1 MKNGKNKFR
10 KLNLLLV
17 EDDDINAKI
26 IVRFLEEDYNIDWVK
41 SGYEAIDLSA
51 KKKFDGFLMDISLK
65 GELDGLMTTGRIR
78 KLPGYESTPIIA
90 VTAFAMVG
98 DKERFLNGGC
108 SHYISKPFTK
118 PELLFLL
125 KKIFI

>member
-51 KKKFDGFLMDISLK
+51 KKNFDGFLMDISLK

>member
-1 MKNGKNKFR
+1 LEKWNNFR

-26 IVRFLEEDYNIDWVK
+26 ILRFLEGEYCVDWVK
-41 SGYEAIDLSA
+41 SGPEAIDLTA
-51 KKKFDGFLMDISLK
+51 REKFDGFLMDISLK
-65 GELDGLMTTGRIR
+65 GELDGLMTAGRIR
-78 KLPGYESTPIIA
+78 KIPGYQSTPIIA

-118 PELLFLL
+118 PEFLFLL
-125 KKIFI
+125 KKAFE

>member
-1 MKNGKNKFR
+1 LENGKNNFR

-26 IVRFLEEDYNIDWVK
+26 IIRFLKEDYNIDWVK
-41 SGYEAIDLSA
+41 SGNEAIDLSI
-51 KKKFDGFLMDISLK
+51 KKKFDALLMDISLK
-65 GELDGLMTTGRIR
+65 GELDGLMTTGRIK